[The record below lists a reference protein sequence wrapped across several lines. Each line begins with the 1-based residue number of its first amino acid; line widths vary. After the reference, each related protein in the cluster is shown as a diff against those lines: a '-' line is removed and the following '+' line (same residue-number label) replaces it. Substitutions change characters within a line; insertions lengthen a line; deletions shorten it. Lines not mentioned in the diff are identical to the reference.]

1 MYLEMQGHGI
11 VDFEQKERT
20 IDYSITGSSEKRST
34 QVKLFAKLVRKYANK
49 RCEEEKIHLVFNSYW
64 PRLELKIINICYL
77 YTKHILIM
85 MCYARLYKCYWEGKI
100 SGE

>member
-1 MYLEMQGHGI
+1 VYLEMQGHGI

-49 RCEEEKIHLVFNSYW
+49 RCEEEKYI
-64 PRLELKIINICYL
+64 
-77 YTKHILIM
+77 
-85 MCYARLYKCYWEGKI
+85 
-100 SGE
+100 